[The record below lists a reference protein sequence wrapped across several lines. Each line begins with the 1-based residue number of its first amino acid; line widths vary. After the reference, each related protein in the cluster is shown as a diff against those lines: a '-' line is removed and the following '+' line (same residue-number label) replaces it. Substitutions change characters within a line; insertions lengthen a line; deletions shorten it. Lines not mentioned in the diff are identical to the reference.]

1 MVDFLPEI
9 VDGLDQNLSLLAIG
23 LELLL
28 QLRSLQQFL
37 LEIKLSEQISPM
49 ISQTRPSIVDSIPEP
64 FNFLSSDGQFL
75 DNCMFEPLPFI
86 LNQLLKNVDLF
97 LTILNKTH
105 QKWFHLKM
113 FN

>member
-1 MVDFLPEI
+1 MVDLLPEI
-9 VDGLDQNLSLLAIG
+9 IDGLDQNLSLLAVR

-28 QLRSLQQFL
+28 QLRGLQQFL

-49 ISQTRPSIVDSIPEP
+49 IGQTRPSIVDSVPEP
-64 FNFLSSDGQFL
+64 LNLLSGDGQFL
-75 DNCMFEPLPFI
+75 DNCMFEPPPFI
-86 LNQLLKNVDLF
+86 MNQFLKNVDLF